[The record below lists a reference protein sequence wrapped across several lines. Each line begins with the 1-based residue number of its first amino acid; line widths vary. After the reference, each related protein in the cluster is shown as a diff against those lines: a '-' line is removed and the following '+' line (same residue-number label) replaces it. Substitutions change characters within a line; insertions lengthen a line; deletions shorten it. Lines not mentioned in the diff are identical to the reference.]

1 MGMGGK
7 LIVATGQTANLQSIW
22 FRILCLFQENS
33 NDLNFLQDINDY
45 RLEGNK
51 SQTTLLTGKFK
62 DKFVSMAKKRIKK
75 ILLRKFLL
83 WKVFAGLF
91 FLFVPFY
98 CMSLEESFNF
108 KRCVLWILYSFLTFV
123 HANITVIMVFSIS
136 GIWHISRYHCQLLT
150 EQLISKIQ
158 AIIDGID
165 STTSQKLSR
174 DLRDFESSFFV
185 CQERIRVFNRF
196 SKHFVSGIAVSS
208 SLVLSLMSLSV
219 LRSEC
224 NFSYILLPSILM
236 MSIEPMA
243 VMASSTSLYSLSR
256 QLYQRLNECFVRIPW
271 TQSLHQRFVF
281 KSILKDVASEK
292 TSITLIH
299 GDNSSCDPMDFTDFI
314 ASGVSNFILLI
325 SLVDEVQAHFI
336 SK

>member
-1 MGMGGK
+1 MVEKIEIQGRSLSPVKNDEKKICFVRELESLVISNFLLSSSFDDILRRKPNRKRQVINLGIVIFVILQLIRYCVLLAFDIILEVDLETRNNWGDIYYFMGMGGK

-98 CMSLEESFNF
+98 CMSLEESFSF

-136 GIWHISRYHCQLLT
+136 GIWHIARYHCQLLT
-150 EQLISKIQ
+150 EQLISQIQ
-158 AIIDGID
+158 AIIDGIH

-185 CQERIRVFNRF
+185 CQENPC
-196 SKHFVSGIAVSS
+196 
-208 SLVLSLMSLSV
+208 L
-219 LRSEC
+219 
-224 NFSYILLPSILM
+224 
-236 MSIEPMA
+236 
-243 VMASSTSLYSLSR
+243 
-256 QLYQRLNECFVRIPW
+256 
-271 TQSLHQRFVF
+271 
-281 KSILKDVASEK
+281 
-292 TSITLIH
+292 
-299 GDNSSCDPMDFTDFI
+299 
-314 ASGVSNFILLI
+314 
-325 SLVDEVQAHFI
+325 
-336 SK
+336 